1 MREGEAERLAVV
13 VGVGDGE
20 SDGVDDCET
29 VGELLGVRVIEG
41 EDEGDGVA
49 DGCV

>member
-1 MREGEAERLAVV
+1 VGRLRAGTHEGVGEAERLAVEV
-13 VGVGDGE
+13 WE
-20 SDGVDDCET
+20 M
-29 VGELLGVRVIEG
+29 VGELLGVRVMEG